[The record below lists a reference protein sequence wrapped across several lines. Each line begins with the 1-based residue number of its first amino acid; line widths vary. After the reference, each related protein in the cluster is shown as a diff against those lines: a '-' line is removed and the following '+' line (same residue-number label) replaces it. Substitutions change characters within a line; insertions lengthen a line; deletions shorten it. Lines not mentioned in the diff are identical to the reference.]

1 MEWFH
6 VIETSVMKELA
17 NQHQEYLP
25 HYTFHFFNELS
36 LFIKAGGVLGKPKKR
51 IPSYQL
57 VTFAQN

>member
-1 MEWFH
+1 
-6 VIETSVMKELA
+6 MKELA

-36 LFIKAGGVLGKPKKR
+36 LFIKAGGVLDKPKKR

-57 VTFAQN
+57 VMFAQN